1 LLSLDLK
8 PATESLFKTVFGT
21 GSADCRCRASKSSRG
36 SNDASCRPNY
46 DECLLKSFDGT
57 FIKYIKLTY
66 ANGPSRLS
74 THSWLYNGLLSYDP
88 SSPPLTI
95 ACSFCLRAVSSCDWS
110 VYQGA
115 IKFSRSAADDRGRT
129 KCREIDIAGLC
140 SGLLIKYA

>member
-1 LLSLDLK
+1 MARLSSIYNLHMRTGR
-8 PATESLFKTVFGT
+8 PVSLHIAG
-21 GSADCRCRASKSSRG
+21 
-36 SNDASCRPNY
+36 CRPIMDFYRRPY
-46 DECLLKSFDGT
+46 DL
-57 FIKYIKLTY
+57 
-66 ANGPSRLS
+66 
-74 THSWLYNGLLSYDP
+74 

-95 ACSFCLRAVSSCDWS
+95 ACSFCLRAISSCDWS